1 MAEKNVVLFNNNHP
15 SESREETRSSQQY
28 LTPAVDIFETEEALV
43 LMADLPGLD
52 KNAVEIHIEKGIL
65 TIEGRP
71 EKKNAGEQIY
81 REFAAGPY
89 FRQFRIPDS
98 LDQGKAAADFKNG
111 VLTLTLPRA
120 EKAKPRK
127 IEITAAG

>member
-1 MAEKNVVLFNNNHP
+1 MAEKNVAFFNNSHP
-15 SESREETRSSQQY
+15 SGSREETRSRQHC

-43 LMADLPGLD
+43 LMADLPGLNKD
-52 KNAVEIHIEKGIL
+52 AVEIHIEKGIL

-71 EKKNAGEQIY
+71 EKESVGEQVY
-81 REFAAGPY
+81 REFVAGPY

-98 LDQGKAAADFKNG
+98 LDPGKASADFTSG

-127 IEITAAG
+127 IEIAAAG

>member
-1 MAEKNVVLFNNNHP
+1 MAEKNVALFNNNHP
-15 SESREETRSSQQY
+15 SEAREETRSRQQY

-81 REFAAGPY
+81 REFVAGPY

-98 LDQGKAAADFKNG
+98 VDPGKAAADFKNG

-127 IEITAAG
+127 IEIAAAG

>member
-1 MAEKNVVLFNNNHP
+1 MAEKNVALFNNNHP
-15 SESREETRSSQQY
+15 SESREETRSRHQY

-43 LMADLPGLD
+43 LMADLPDLN

-71 EKKNAGEQIY
+71 EKESVGEQIY
-81 REFAAGPY
+81 REFVAGPY

-98 LDQGKAAADFKNG
+98 LDPGKAAAEFENG

-120 EKAKPRK
+120 EKAKPKK

>member
-1 MAEKNVVLFNNNHP
+1 MAEKNVALFNNNHL
-15 SESREETRSSQQY
+15 SESREETRSRQHY
-28 LTPAVDIFETEEALV
+28 LMPAVDIFETEEALV
-43 LMADLPGLD
+43 LMADLPGLN

-71 EKKNAGEQIY
+71 EKESVGDQVY
-81 REFAAGPY
+81 REFVAGPY
-89 FRQFRIPDS
+89 FRQFRIPD
-98 LDQGKAAADFKNG
+98 QGKASADFKNG

-127 IEITAAG
+127 IEISAAG